1 MSKALGKEVGGG
13 GDRAAEV
20 VERGHF
26 FLEMKLER
34 IAAGGEGGDGAGE

>member
-26 FLEMKLER
+26 LLEMKLER